1 MSFIKINLNQTVSKA
16 QREFIIEEKNRWYI
30 FMGICALFLISFMWL
45 IFINS
50 RLNHTISPFDSWGDG
65 APNLIP

>member
-30 FMGICALFLISFMWL
+30 FMGICALFLVSFMWL

-50 RLNHTISPFDSWGDG
+50 CSTTFNFSDKLLTRRSKFHFF
-65 APNLIP
+65 